1 MHRTWK
7 YSVKSLLREKVNEL
21 RVYFYSPTKYIASAF
36 EKSKTSGTEDAM
48 NGFVHIRKAHC
59 MFGWDWGAHLP
70 DAGIWRAVQLLGVDT
85 AYLESVE
92 VLQYHEK
99 DKVTLDIRPEIIVV
113 SEKMFQKICI
123 IKLRP
128 KIHVG
133 MCLSARKAVIRK
145 S

>member
-1 MHRTWK
+1 
-7 YSVKSLLREKVNEL
+7 
-21 RVYFYSPTKYIASAF
+21 
-36 EKSKTSGTEDAM
+36 M

-113 SEKMFQKICI
+113 SEKNVSENMYNQITAKDPCGNVLVCQKGCDSEIVI
-123 IKLRP
+123 EHPDLWWPHGYGEQNLYTISVNLIKEDG
-128 KIHVG
+128 I
-133 MCLSARKAVIRK
+133 VIDNWTK
-145 S
+145 K